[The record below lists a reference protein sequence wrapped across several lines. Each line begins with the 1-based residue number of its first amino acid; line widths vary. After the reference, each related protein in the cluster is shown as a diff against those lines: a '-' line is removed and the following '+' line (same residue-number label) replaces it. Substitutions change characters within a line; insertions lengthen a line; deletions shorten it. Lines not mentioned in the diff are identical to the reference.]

1 MKSIIK
7 FVKTSLENNRV
18 TKLNQDGD
26 TRYISVEGL
35 GNIHLR
41 HGVLDSIT
49 IEFVPEVADI
59 VWVNTINFVD
69 REIEDW
75 YRKTEANLI
84 K

>member
-1 MKSIIK
+1 MNNIIK
-7 FVKTSLENNRV
+7 FVRTALDNNRV
-18 TKLNQDGD
+18 TKLNLEDD

-35 GNIHLR
+35 GNIYLR
-41 HGVLDSIT
+41 HGSLDSIT
-49 IEFVPEVADI
+49 IEFVPEVASL
-59 VWVNTINFVD
+59 VWVDTINFVD

>member
-1 MKSIIK
+1 MNSIIK
-7 FVKTSLENNRV
+7 FVKTALENNRV

-26 TRYISVEGL
+26 TRYISVDGL
-35 GNIHLR
+35 GNIYLR
-41 HGVLDSIT
+41 HGELDSIT
-49 IEFVPEVADI
+49 IEFVSEVASI

>member
-1 MKSIIK
+1 MNSIIK
-7 FVKTSLENNRV
+7 FVKTALENNRV

-26 TRYISVEGL
+26 TRYISVDGL
-35 GNIHLR
+35 GNIYLR
-41 HGVLDSIT
+41 HGALDSIT
-49 IEFVPEVADI
+49 IEFVSEVASI
-59 VWVNTINFVD
+59 VWVDTINFVD

>member
-1 MKSIIK
+1 MNNIIK
-7 FVKTSLENNRV
+7 FVKTALENNRV
-18 TKLNQDGD
+18 MKLNQEGD
-26 TRYISVEGL
+26 TRYINVEGL

-41 HGVLDSIT
+41 HGALDSIT
-49 IEFVPEVADI
+49 IEFVPEVASI
-59 VWVNTINFVD
+59 VWVDTINFVD

>member
-1 MKSIIK
+1 MNNIIK
-7 FVKTSLENNRV
+7 FVKTALENNRV

-26 TRYISVEGL
+26 TRYIIVEGL

-41 HGVLDSIT
+41 HGALDSIT
-49 IEFVPEVADI
+49 IEFVPEVASL
-59 VWVNTINFVD
+59 VWVDTINFVD